1 MNIMKRLAA
10 FFMAAT
16 VITISVSTHVYAEE
30 LPYDTYTYTY
40 WEDIA
45 ITPRRMCQ
53 MAVSL
58 GFLWEQRVLRNRR
71 ICVWRQMGLSMWQTQ
86 KIIGLSCLAQI

>member
-40 WEDIA
+40 WEDSYW
-45 ITPRRMCQ
+45 C
-53 MAVSL
+53 
-58 GFLWEQRVLRNRR
+58 
-71 ICVWRQMGLSMWQTQ
+71 
-86 KIIGLSCLAQI
+86 